1 MSAIDGKILF
11 TKSDCYKSARKMTPK
26 GIVVHSTGAN
36 NPNLKRYVQP
46 DDGIIGKND
55 YSNDLNRSGQDVCVH
70 AFIGKDK
77 SGKVKCYQTL
87 PFNYCCWGVGSGSK
101 GSYNYN
107 PAYIQFEM
115 CEDGLTDKTYCK
127 AVYDKAVEFCAYICK
142 TYNISAD
149 NIVSHHEAGQRGM
162 GSSHVDPDNW
172 WGKHGYTMGGFRKA
186 VKAKLSTTNS
196 TAQTKPTT
204 STKEIYRVRKSWNDV
219 KSQIGA
225 YSSLENAQK
234 ACKTGYSVFDA
245 SGKIVY
251 TPTTVKTTTS
261 SVTVPDITYCVY
273 TSKWLPVVKNYNTTD
288 SNGYAGIQKTS
299 VCGLAAKSSK
309 GTLKY
314 RVHIKGGAW
323 LDWVSKYDTSDWNNG
338 CAGIKGKPID
348 AIQMKL
354 DGVSGYEVKYRVSTT
369 SSSTYLPWVTGKED
383 YAGIF
388 GSAIDCIQAVIV
400 NK

>member
-55 YSNDLNRSGQDVCVH
+55 YNNDFNRSGVDVCVH

-77 SGKVKCYQTL
+77 NGKVKCYQTL

-142 TYNISAD
+142 TYNISTG

-172 WGKHGYTMGGFRKA
+172 WGKHGYTMDGFRKA
-186 VKAKLSTTNS
+186 VKSKMSGTTTTSSTT
-196 TAQTKPTT
+196 TT
-204 STKEIYRVRKSWNDV
+204 SATLYRVRKTWSDTS
-219 KSQIGA
+219 SQIGA
-225 YSSLENAQK
+225 YSSLENAK
-234 ACKTGYSVFDA
+234 AACKTGYSVFDA

-251 TPTTVKTTTS
+251 LPTTATAKTS

-288 SNGYAGIQKTS
+288 SNGYAGIQKMS
-299 VCGLAAKSSK
+299 VSGLAAKSSK

-323 LDWVSKYDTSDWNNG
+323 LDWVSKYDISDWNNG
-338 CAGIKGKPID
+338 CAGIKGKAID

-369 SSSTYLPWVTGKED
+369 SSSVYLPWVTGTED

-388 GSAIDCIQAVIV
+388 GSTIDCIQAVIV

>member
-77 SGKVKCYQTL
+77 NGKVKCYQTL

-142 TYNISAD
+142 TYNISTD
-149 NIVSHHEAGQRGM
+149 NIVSHHEAGKRGM

-172 WGKHGYTMGGFRKA
+172 WGKHGYTMDGFRKS
-186 VKAKLSTTNS
+186 VKAKLSTTNP

-204 STKEIYRVRKSWNDV
+204 STKEIYRVRKSWNGV

-225 YSSLENAQK
+225 YSSLENAKK
-234 ACKTGYSVFDA
+234 ACKTGYTVYNKDGKAVYSKSVA
-245 SGKIVY
+245 STIKVGD
-251 TPTTVKTTTS
+251 TVKVKSGAKDYNGNSLAGFVYKTKYKVIEIS
-261 SVTVPDITYCVY
+261 GNRVVVGINGNVTAAVH
-273 TSKWLPVVKNYNTTD
+273 KNN
-288 SNGYAGIQKTS
+288 
-299 VCGLAAKSSK
+299 L
-309 GTLKY
+309 
-314 RVHIKGGAW
+314 
-323 LDWVSKYDTSDWNNG
+323 
-338 CAGIKGKPID
+338 
-348 AIQMKL
+348 MK
-354 DGVSGYEVKYRVSTT
+354 
-369 SSSTYLPWVTGKED
+369 
-383 YAGIF
+383 A
-388 GSAIDCIQAVIV
+388 
-400 NK
+400 

>member
-77 SGKVKCYQTL
+77 NGKVKCYQTL
-87 PFNYCCWGVGSGSK
+87 PFDYCCWGVGSGSK

-172 WGKHGYTMGGFRKA
+172 WGKHGYTMDGFRKA
-186 VKAKLSTTNS
+186 VKSKISGTTTATSTT
-196 TAQTKPTT
+196 TT
-204 STKEIYRVRKSWNDV
+204 SATLYRVRKTWSDAS
-219 KSQIGA
+219 SQIGA
-225 YSSLENAQK
+225 YSSLKNAK
-234 ACKTGYSVFDA
+234 AACKTGYSVFDA

-251 TPTTVKTTTS
+251 TPTTAKTTTS
-261 SVTVPDITYCVY
+261 SATAPDIIYCVY
-273 TSKWLPVVKNYNTTD
+273 TSKWLPAVKNTD
-288 SNGYAGIQKTS
+288 DYAGIQKMS
-299 VCGLAAKSSK
+299 VSGLAVKSSK

-323 LDWVSKYDTSDWNNG
+323 LDWVSKYDINDWNTG
-338 CAGIKGKPID
+338 CAGIKGKTID

-369 SSSTYLPWVTGKED
+369 SGSAYLPWVTGTED
-383 YAGIF
+383 YAGIL

>member
-77 SGKVKCYQTL
+77 NGKVKCYQTL

-142 TYNISAD
+142 TYNISVN

-172 WGKHGYTMGGFRKA
+172 WGKHGYTMDGFRKA
-186 VKAKLSTTNS
+186 VKAKLN
-196 TAQTKPTT
+196 P
-204 STKEIYRVRKSWNDV
+204 
-219 KSQIGA
+219 
-225 YSSLENAQK
+225 
-234 ACKTGYSVFDA
+234 
-245 SGKIVY
+245 
-251 TPTTVKTTTS
+251 P
-261 SVTVPDITYCVY
+261 
-273 TSKWLPVVKNYNTTD
+273 LPIMDK
-288 SNGYAGIQKTS
+288 
-299 VCGLAAKSSK
+299 
-309 GTLKY
+309 
-314 RVHIKGGAW
+314 
-323 LDWVSKYDTSDWNNG
+323 
-338 CAGIKGKPID
+338 
-348 AIQMKL
+348 
-354 DGVSGYEVKYRVSTT
+354 SGYKKGDATIGSLALKELLLLAKTLGLHKYGMDKNKSFGDGTVNAVN
-369 SSSTYLPWVTGKED
+369 YLLKQWG
-383 YAGIF
+383 YQQNGIAGENFIKRLHTE
-388 GSAIDCIQAVIV
+388 IDKKI
-400 NK
+400 K

>member
-11 TKSDCYKSARKMTPK
+11 TKSDCYKSAREMTPK

-77 SGKVKCYQTL
+77 NGKVKCYQTL
-87 PFNYCCWGVGSGSK
+87 PFDYCCWGVGSGSK

-142 TYNISAD
+142 TYNISTD

-172 WGKHGYTMGGFRKA
+172 WGKHGYTMDGFRKA
-186 VKAKLSTTNS
+186 VKSKMSGTTTTSSTT
-196 TAQTKPTT
+196 TT
-204 STKEIYRVRKSWNDV
+204 SATLYRVRKTWSDAS
-219 KSQIGA
+219 SQIGA
-225 YSSLENAQK
+225 YSSLENAKK
-234 ACKTGYSVFDA
+234 ACKTGYSVFD
-245 SGKIVY
+245 SNGKVVY
-251 TPTTVKTTTS
+251 TPSSTKPSTS
-261 SVTVPDITYCVY
+261 TNTKPDITYCVY
-273 TSKWLPVVKNYNTTD
+273 TTKWLPAVKNYNTTD

-299 VCGLAAKSSK
+299 ISGLAAKSSK

-314 RVHIKGGAW
+314 RVHIKGGSW

-338 CAGIKGKPID
+338 CAGIKGKAID

-354 DGVSGYEVKYRVSTT
+354 DGVSRYEVKYRVSTT
-369 SSSTYLPWVTGKED
+369 SSSAYLPWVKGTED
-383 YAGIF
+383 YAGIL
-388 GSAIDCIQAVIV
+388 GTAIDCVQAVIV

>member
-11 TKSDCYKSARKMTPK
+11 TKSDCYKSARKMIPK

-77 SGKVKCYQTL
+77 NGKVKCYQTL

-142 TYNISAD
+142 TYNISTD

-172 WGKHGYTMGGFRKA
+172 WGKHGYTMDGFRKA
-186 VKAKLSTTNS
+186 VKSKMSGTTTTSSTT
-196 TAQTKPTT
+196 TT
-204 STKEIYRVRKSWNDV
+204 SATLYRVRKTWSDAS
-219 KSQIGA
+219 SQIGA
-225 YSSLENAQK
+225 YSSLENAKK
-234 ACKTGYSVFDA
+234 ACKTGYSVFD
-245 SGKIVY
+245 SNGKVVY
-251 TPTTVKTTTS
+251 PTS
-261 SVTVPDITYCVY
+261 STKPSTSTNTKPDITYCVY
-273 TSKWLPVVKNYNTTD
+273 TTKWLPAVKNTTD
-288 SNGYAGIQKTS
+288 YAGIQKTIIS
-299 VCGLAAKSSK
+299 GFAAKASK

-314 RVHIKGGAW
+314 RVHTKNGKW
-323 LDWVSKYDTSDWNNG
+323 LSWVSKYDINNWDTG
-338 CAGIKGKPID
+338 CAGIKGVIID

-354 DGVSGYEVKYRVSTT
+354 EGVSGYEVRYRVSTT
-369 SSSTYLPWVTGKED
+369 SNSSYLPWVTGTSD

-388 GSAIDCIQAVIV
+388 GSAIDCVQAEIV
-400 NK
+400 KV

>member
-11 TKSDCYKSARKMTPK
+11 TKSDCYKSARKMIPK

-77 SGKVKCYQTL
+77 NGKVKCYQTL

-142 TYNISAD
+142 TYNISTD

-172 WGKHGYTMGGFRKA
+172 WGKHGYTMDGFRKA
-186 VKAKLSTTNS
+186 VKSKMSGTTTISSTT
-196 TAQTKPTT
+196 TT
-204 STKEIYRVRKSWNDV
+204 SATLYRVRKTWSDAS
-219 KSQIGA
+219 SQIGA
-225 YSSLENAQK
+225 YSSLENAKK
-234 ACKTGYSVFDA
+234 ACKTGYSVFD
-245 SGKIVY
+245 SNGKVVY
-251 TPTTVKTTTS
+251 PTS
-261 SVTVPDITYCVY
+261 STKPSTSTNTKPDITYCVY
-273 TSKWLPVVKNYNTTD
+273 TTKWLPAVKNTTD
-288 SNGYAGIQKTS
+288 YAGIQKTIIS
-299 VCGLAAKSSK
+299 GFAAKASK

-314 RVHIKGGAW
+314 RVHTKNGKW
-323 LDWVSKYDTSDWNNG
+323 LSWVSKYDINNWDTG
-338 CAGIKGKPID
+338 CAGIKGVIID

-354 DGVSGYEVKYRVSTT
+354 EGVSGYEVKYRVSTT
-369 SSSTYLPWVTGKED
+369 SNSTYLPWVKGTED
-383 YAGIF
+383 YAGIL
-388 GSAIDCIQAVIV
+388 GTAIDCVQAVIV

>member
-1 MSAIDGKILF
+1 MSG
-11 TKSDCYKSARKMTPK
+11 TTTTS
-26 GIVVHSTGAN
+26 ST
-36 NPNLKRYVQP
+36 
-46 DDGIIGKND
+46 
-55 YSNDLNRSGQDVCVH
+55 
-70 AFIGKDK
+70 
-77 SGKVKCYQTL
+77 
-87 PFNYCCWGVGSGSK
+87 
-101 GSYNYN
+101 
-107 PAYIQFEM
+107 
-115 CEDGLTDKTYCK
+115 
-127 AVYDKAVEFCAYICK
+127 
-142 TYNISAD
+142 
-149 NIVSHHEAGQRGM
+149 
-162 GSSHVDPDNW
+162 
-172 WGKHGYTMGGFRKA
+172 
-186 VKAKLSTTNS
+186 
-196 TAQTKPTT
+196 PTT
-204 STKEIYRVRKSWNDV
+204 STTLYRVRKTWSDAS
-219 KSQIGA
+219 SQIGA
-225 YSSLENAQK
+225 YSSLENAKK

-251 TPTTVKTTTS
+251 IPTTATAKTS

-338 CAGIKGKPID
+338 CAGIKGKAID

-369 SSSTYLPWVTGKED
+369 SRSAYLPWVTGTED
-383 YAGIF
+383 YAGIL

>member
-46 DDGIIGKND
+46 DDGNLGVNTNN
-55 YSNDLNRSGQDVCVH
+55 NDLNRSGQDVCVH

-77 SGKVKCYQTL
+77 NGKVKCYQTL

-142 TYNISAD
+142 TYNISTD

-172 WGKHGYTMGGFRKA
+172 WGKHGYTMDGFRKA
-186 VKAKLSTTNS
+186 VKNKM
-196 TAQTKPTT
+196 TT
-204 STKEIYRVRKSWNDV
+204 SLPILDKSGYKKGDSTIGSLALKELLILAKTLGISKYGMDENKT
-219 KSQIGA
+219 IG
-225 YSSLENAQK
+225 
-234 ACKTGYSVFDA
+234 D
-245 SGKIVY
+245 
-251 TPTTVKTTTS
+251 
-261 SVTVPDITYCVY
+261 
-273 TSKWLPVVKNYNTTD
+273 
-288 SNGYAGIQKTS
+288 
-299 VCGLAAKSSK
+299 
-309 GTLKY
+309 GTLNAINYLLKQWGY
-314 RVHIKGGAW
+314 QQNGIAGENFIKR
-323 LDWVSKYDTSDWNNG
+323 LHTE
-338 CAGIKGKPID
+338 ID
-348 AIQMKL
+348 K
-354 DGVSGYEVKYRVSTT
+354 K
-369 SSSTYLPWVTGKED
+369 
-383 YAGIF
+383 
-388 GSAIDCIQAVIV
+388 VI
-400 NK
+400 

>member
-11 TKSDCYKSARKMTPK
+11 TQSDCYKSARKMTPK

-55 YSNDLNRSGQDVCVH
+55 YSNDLNRSGHDVCVH

-77 SGKVKCYQTL
+77 NGKVKCYQTL

-142 TYNISAD
+142 TYNVSTD

-186 VKAKLSTTNS
+186 VKSKMSGTTTTS
-196 TAQTKPTT
+196 PTT
-204 STKEIYRVRKSWNDV
+204 TTSATLYRVRKTWSDAS
-219 KSQIGA
+219 SQIGA
-225 YSSLENAQK
+225 YSSLENAKK

-245 SGKIVY
+245 NGKVVY
-251 TPTTVKTTTS
+251 TPSSTKPATS
-261 SVTVPDITYCVY
+261 TNTKPDIIYCVY
-273 TSKWLPVVKNYNTTD
+273 TTKWLPAVKNTTD
-288 SNGYAGIQKTS
+288 YAGIQKMS
-299 VCGLAAKSSK
+299 VSGLAAKASK

-323 LDWVSKYDTSDWNNG
+323 LGWVSKYNTSDWNNG
-338 CAGIKGKPID
+338 CAGIKGKAID

-369 SSSTYLPWVTGKED
+369 SSSAYLPWVTGTED
-383 YAGIF
+383 YAGML